1 MRKIPTDVQLRTD
14 QLDAIDEK
22 VENRLKYIRELI
34 DDDLGLEVEA

>member
-1 MRKIPTDVQLRTD
+1 MRKIPTDVQLRAD

-22 VENRLKYIRELI
+22 VENRSKYIRELI